1 MPTDGATILRSA
13 RAGDGAAVF
22 EVTRRAIGALAKEH
36 YSPEQ
41 IDRWMGERTP
51 VFYEALIAGG
61 RMVVADRAGVVIGF
75 VDAEPGELTRLFVL
89 PEVAGAGL
97 GVRLLKVGVET
108 ARVGRRGLIRVEA
121 TLNAESFYR
130 RNGFRK
136 IGVADF
142 SHGLGGPRIEIVLM
156 EG

>member
-1 MPTDGATILRSA
+1 MPTDGATILRPA
-13 RAGDGAAVF
+13 RGDDGAAVF
-22 EVTRRAIGALAKEH
+22 EVTRRAIGALAKDH

-51 VFYEALIAGG
+51 AFYEAVIAGG
-61 RMVVADRAGVVIGF
+61 CMVVADRAGAVIGF

-97 GVRLLKVGVET
+97 GARLLKVGVEI
-108 ARVGRRGLIRVEA
+108 ARLGHCGPIRVEA

-130 RNGFRK
+130 RHGFRR

-142 SHGLGGPRIEIVLM
+142 SHGLGGARIEIVLM
-156 EG
+156 EL